1 MTGFTRPISR
11 DVHLDESSSPLDP
24 VPARPC
30 RIAYVCQ
37 SIEARPCLRCPHV
50 YHLPALRITV
60 FEGRAIL
67 HPTQPQNRG
76 GNTGLLLGHDR
87 LPIHSGALNHDGSAD
102 LGALQSRSLPL
113 GLHQTRELA
122 ATTLTTGR
130 RLDCPRAS
138 HSILC
143 ADGGAL

>member
-102 LGALQSRSLPL
+102 SGMLLSRSLPL
-113 GLHQTRELA
+113 ALYPTRVLP
-122 ATTLTTGR
+122 ATTLTTR
-130 RLDCPRAS
+130 SRLDFPSAS
-138 HSILC
+138 DCTLF
-143 ADGGAL
+143 AQGGVQ